1 MAEDDKNEPA
11 KPAPPSYWG
20 IPVDEWSGSGA
31 TKALHETINQ
41 FTEQSTR
48 QTARLL
54 FLTLAI
60 AVQTGVLVIGLGIQ
74 LWLAWKW
81 PLV

>member
-48 QTARLL
+48 QTARLIA
-54 FLTLAI
+54 LTRVLAGLTFVMLIGLAI
-60 AVQTGVLVIGLGIQ
+60 QIYLAV
-74 LWLAWKW
+74 K
-81 PLV
+81 

>member
-41 FTEQSTR
+41 FTEQSAR
-48 QTARLL
+48 QTARLIA
-54 FLTLAI
+54 LTRVLAGLTFVMLIGLAI
-60 AVQTGVLVIGLGIQ
+60 QIYLAV
-74 LWLAWKW
+74 K
-81 PLV
+81 